1 MDNIRIHM
9 LGRFEIFVNNVR
21 VDMALSKSKKGC
33 MLLQYL
39 LLHRQETVPFTDL
52 YATLWPNEESANP
65 ESALKTLVSRV
76 RTILGNVSKDLGE
89 CIVTGRGV
97 YSWNPYLKCYIDV
110 AEFEEM
116 CEQLHENPVITPVT
130 REIYTTAL
138 NMYHGELLPANSQEN
153 WVVSRSVYLHN
164 IYLRTVY
171 AYLDQLKELE
181 DWEEIIRVCRMA
193 LEMDAFDER
202 LHLAL
207 MDALVKTKRNNE
219 ALMQYK
225 HATSLH
231 FRYLGMQPPE
241 GIQEFYKQIIQA
253 GQVLD
258 LDIDAIRNE
267 LVEHSEIKGAFV
279 CEYAVFKEIYNLQLR
294 SAERSNAT
302 VFLALIM
309 VSAVDGQ
316 PIEPLKLDE
325 IMKNLQETLRSTL
338 RKGDAITHYS
348 ASQYAM
354 LLPMKSYDNGQ
365 MVMERIKR
373 AFYSRYVNSSVVL
386 NYRIGPIS
394 DPTINPFSK

>member
-9 LGRFEIFVNNVR
+9 LGRFEILVNNTR
-21 VDMALSKSKKGC
+21 VDMTLSKSKKGC

-39 LLHRQETVPFTDL
+39 LLHRHETVPFSDL

-76 RTILGNVSKDLGE
+76 RTILGKASSDLGD
-89 CIVTGRGV
+89 CIMTGRGV
-97 YSWNPYLKCYIDV
+97 YFWNNNLRCYIDV
-110 AEFEEM
+110 AEFEEL
-116 CEQLHENPVITPVT
+116 CETLNSNPQLNPVT
-130 REIYTTAL
+130 RDMYSTVL
-138 NMYHGELLPANSQEN
+138 NMYHGELLPSNSQES
-153 WVVSRSVYLHN
+153 WIVSRSVYLHN

-171 AYLDQLKELE
+171 AYLEQLKEHE
-181 DWEEIIRVCRMA
+181 EWEEVIRVCRMA
-193 LEMDAFDER
+193 LEIDAFDER
-202 LHLAL
+202 LHLSL

-241 GIQEFYKQIIQA
+241 GIQEFYKHIIQA

-258 LDIDAIRNE
+258 MDIDSIRGE
-267 LVEHSEIKGAFV
+267 LREYGEIKGAFV

-302 VFLALIM
+302 VFLALLM

-316 PIEPLKLDE
+316 PMDPLKLDD
-325 IMKNLQETLRSTL
+325 IMNNLLEVLRNTL
-338 RKGDAITHYS
+338 RKGDTITHYS
-348 ASQYAM
+348 ASQFAM
-354 LLPMKSYDNGQ
+354 LLPMKSYDSGK

-373 AFYSRYVNSSVVL
+373 AFYSSYVNSSVVL

-394 DPTINPFSK
+394 DADNH

>member
-39 LLHRQETVPFTDL
+39 LLHRNETVPFSDL

-76 RTILGNVSKDLGE
+76 RTILGKVSNDLGD

-97 YSWNPYLKCYIDV
+97 SSWNPYLKCYIDV
-110 AEFEEM
+110 AEFEEL
-116 CEQLHENPVITPVT
+116 CEALNVNPQITPIT
-130 REIYTTAL
+130 REMYVKAL
-138 NMYHGELLPANSQEN
+138 NMYHGELLPANAQET
-153 WVVSRSVYLHN
+153 WIVSRSVYLHN

-171 AYLDQLKELE
+171 AYLEQLKELE
-181 DWEEIIRVCRMA
+181 EWDEVIRVCRMA
-193 LEMDAFDER
+193 LEIDAFDER
-202 LHLAL
+202 LHLSL

-241 GIQEFYKQIIQA
+241 GIQEFYKHIIQA

-258 LDIDAIRNE
+258 LDIDSIRNE
-267 LVEHSEIKGAFV
+267 LREYGEIKGAFV

-294 SAERSNAT
+294 SAERSNST
-302 VFLALIM
+302 VFLALMM

-316 PIEPLKLDE
+316 PMDPLKLDD
-325 IMKNLQETLRSTL
+325 IMKNLQEVLKNSL
-338 RKGDAITHYS
+338 RKGDTITHYS

-354 LLPMKSYDNGQ
+354 LLPMKSYDSGK
-365 MVMERIKR
+365 MVMERIKS
-373 AFYSRYVNSSVVL
+373 AFYSSYVNSSVVL

-394 DPTINPFSK
+394 EPNLHHHI

>member
-1 MDNIRIHM
+1 MDNIRIHL
-9 LGRFEIFVNNVR
+9 LGRFEIYVNNVR
-21 VDMALSKSKKGC
+21 VDMALSKSKKGS

-39 LLHRQETVPFTDL
+39 LLHRNEAVPFADL

-76 RTILGNVSKDLGE
+76 RTILSKESKDLGE

-97 YSWNPYLKCYIDV
+97 YSWNPYLRCNVDLV
-110 AEFEEM
+110 DFEEM
-116 CEQLHENPVITPVT
+116 CERLHENPAITPET
-130 REIYTTAL
+130 REIYTMAL
-138 NMYHGELLPANSQEN
+138 NMYHGELLPANAQEN

-164 IYLRTVY
+164 VYLRTVY
-171 AYLDQLKELE
+171 SYLEQLKELE
-181 DWEEIIRVCRMA
+181 EWDEVIRVCRMA
-193 LEMDAFDER
+193 LEIDAFDER
-202 LHLAL
+202 LHLSL

-258 LDIDAIRNE
+258 MDIDAICGE
-267 LVEHSEIKGAFV
+267 LREKSEIKGAFV

-294 SAERSNAT
+294 SAERSNTT

-316 PIEPLKLDE
+316 PMEPLKLDD
-325 IMKNLQETLRSTL
+325 IMKNLQNVLQNTL
-338 RKGDAITHYS
+338 RKGDIITHYS

-354 LLPMKSYDNGQ
+354 LLPMKTYDNGQ
-365 MVMERIKR
+365 QVMERIKR
-373 AFYSRYVNSSVVL
+373 AFYSSYVNSSIIL

-394 DPTINPFSK
+394 DLTNYKK